1 MLFTTI
7 QNNLV
12 KKSHILFC
20 MQTLLLPISI
30 KFVEYFSLTS
40 ILTFNFLLNFI
51 HKTFKLT
58 KTEVNTKYTTNLPNY
73 ERFTNNKCS
82 CVRLYEWSFFYCIQ
96 CTYKPTQLINYV
108 TSICKVDA
116 HSLLFPL
123 DGWNN
128 FLLIIVNSYLKNPN
142 FLNYWNLWYSN
153 SLLIDTWCETYL

>member
-1 MLFTTI
+1 
-7 QNNLV
+7 
-12 KKSHILFC
+12 

-58 KTEVNTKYTTNLPNY
+58 KTEVNTKYTTIYPI
-73 ERFTNNKCS
+73 TNGLQITSVHVCDFMNE
-82 CVRLYEWSFFYCIQ
+82 VFFYCIQ
-96 CTYKPTQLINYV
+96 CTYKPTQLINHV

-142 FLNYWNLWYSN
+142 FLNY
-153 SLLIDTWCETYL
+153 

>member
-1 MLFTTI
+1 MRLLFTTI

-82 CVRLYEWSFFYCIQ
+82 CVRLYEWSFFLLYPKYLQ
-96 CTYKPTQLINYV
+96 TNSTYQLCHQYLQSRCSF
-108 TSICKVDA
+108 T
-116 HSLLFPL
+116 PL
-123 DGWNN
+123 SVRR
-128 FLLIIVNSYLKNPN
+128 L
-142 FLNYWNLWYSN
+142 
-153 SLLIDTWCETYL
+153 E

>member
-30 KFVEYFSLTS
+30 KFVEYFNTS

-82 CVRLYEWSFFYCIQ
+82 CVRLYEWSFFLIVSNVL
-96 CTYKPTQLINYV
+96 TNQLINYV

-142 FLNYWNLWYSN
+142 FLNYRNLWYSN
-153 SLLIDTWCETYL
+153 SLLIGGFR